1 MLLLCRMNRCLCID
15 LTHSIVVHLQGG
27 FTAHELEQTGTSM
40 QGLHGAAAGPHCA
53 APSLASSYRHLCHF
67 DAQTFPPDTQ
77 GTGSGAWASLMPS
90 EQTKKAKGPAKV
102 APHLL
107 SMRMHSTQAS
117 QSSMGAPEV
126 ALQGGTATAAV
137 EMQ

>member
-1 MLLLCRMNRCLCID
+1 MLSLCRMNQCLCIC

-27 FTAHELEQTGTSM
+27 FTAQELEQTGTSM
-40 QGLHGAAAGPHCA
+40 QGLHGSHCA

-117 QSSMGAPEV
+117 QSSMGAPEL
-126 ALQGGTATAAV
+126 ALQGSTAAAAV
-137 EMQ
+137 EVQ